1 MIGDHNDGDDGD
13 DCDDDDGLCPKTDRR
28 RLSMI
33 SRHPTIRDCMADVD
47 DTSSVIDE
55 NYL

>member
-13 DCDDDDGLCPKTDRR
+13 DCDDDDGLCPNPDRR
-28 RLSMI
+28 GLSMI
-33 SRHPTIRDCMADVD
+33 SRHPTIRDCMADVGD
-47 DTSSVIDE
+47 ASSVIDE

>member
-13 DCDDDDGLCPKTDRR
+13 DCDDDDGLCPNPDRR
-28 RLSMI
+28 GLSMI

>member
-1 MIGDHNDGDDGD
+1 MSGDHNDGDDGD
-13 DCDDDDGLCPKTDRR
+13 DSDDDDGLCPNTDRQ